1 MRHTRRPRNEDV
13 LPGFEQIRCF
23 RANLFVWQAFAKAE
37 DKVGQTHLPR
47 IFSTFDV
54 DQFIEKSFGTTAK
67 SALKLV
73 NLPRLKVIRPKRAKI

>member
-1 MRHTRRPRNEDV
+1 MRHTRRSRNKDV

-37 DKVGQTHLPR
+37 DKVGLTHLPR
-47 IFSTFDV
+47 FFSTFDMG
-54 DQFIEKSFGTTAK
+54 QFKRKSFCTTAK

-73 NLPRLKVIRPKRAKI
+73 NLPRLKVIRPKRATI